1 VYTLDVCRTAKA
13 LPLVALGFIDLLDY
27 TTISSASVVSIDNV
41 SVERISVLGPQRYE
55 HHCYYFALQ
64 LHRIDHGLAS

>member
-1 VYTLDVCRTAKA
+1 VCITAKA
-13 LPLVALGFIDLLDY
+13 LPLVALGFIDLFDY

-41 SVERISVLGPQRYE
+41 SAERIFVLGLQRYE
-55 HHCYYFALQ
+55 HHCYSVALQ